1 MVRDPA
7 LNLRLENEAKALR
20 WLQAHGIGDRET
32 LPQVAFAGHHA
43 QLAIVGESVIGG
55 LPFRQKSDATPAC
68 PYLHAAVDWLT
79 DLGATTAD
87 AKAAASY
94 EVANTLHL
102 LFQQFV
108 EIYQPAADESA
119 FLAEQISQF
128 AKCLRPMPLVF
139 QHGDPGTW
147 NVMATESGK
156 AAFLD
161 WEAAE
166 IQGMPLWDL
175 FYFLRSYSVGA
186 ARAYGKADALS
197 SFTQLLSGEAPMSEF
212 FYKATVRYCQA
223 VGIEP
228 SLIVPLF
235 YTCWMHRSLKE
246 ANRLPAAKLNEGH
259 YVSLLRL
266 AIQYH
271 NSPLLQRL
279 FAMHKK

>member
-1 MVRDPA
+1 
-7 LNLRLENEAKALR
+7 
-20 WLQAHGIGDRET
+20 
-32 LPQVAFAGHHA
+32 
-43 QLAIVGESVIGG
+43 
-55 LPFRQKSDATPAC
+55 
-68 PYLHAAVDWLT
+68 
-79 DLGATTAD
+79 
-87 AKAAASY
+87 
-94 EVANTLHL
+94 
-102 LFQQFV
+102 
-108 EIYQPAADESA
+108 
-119 FLAEQISQF
+119 
-128 AKCLRPMPLVF
+128 
-139 QHGDPGTW
+139 
-147 NVMATESGK
+147 MATESGK